1 MTESIDVFDVLGKKL
16 RNISIQRTVHAGQ
29 SCFAI
34 YESKIAQLSTAR
46 DRQNVVR
53 STSETANS
61 SLVVRVI
68 LFL

>member
-1 MTESIDVFDVLGKKL
+1 MQGRVVLLFTK
-16 RNISIQRTVHAGQ
+16 V
-29 SCFAI
+29 
-34 YESKIAQLSTAR
+34 AQLSTAR

>member
-1 MTESIDVFDVLGKKL
+1 MQGRVVLLFTK
-16 RNISIQRTVHAGQ
+16 V
-29 SCFAI
+29 
-34 YESKIAQLSTAR
+34 AQLSTAR

-68 LFL
+68 LFLQLFLHLAETEHTFKNSYVV

>member
-1 MTESIDVFDVLGKKL
+1 MQGRVVLLFTKVK
-16 RNISIQRTVHAGQ
+16 
-29 SCFAI
+29 
-34 YESKIAQLSTAR
+34 QLSTAR

>member
-1 MTESIDVFDVLGKKL
+1 MQGRVVLL
-16 RNISIQRTVHAGQ
+16 VT
-29 SCFAI
+29 
-34 YESKIAQLSTAR
+34 KIAQLSTAR